1 MKKIKTEI
9 RGYKIFCWAGFLVTL
24 LAGLLLLIAPTVI
37 SKLLG
42 IKVPEDSTLDPFFI
56 RFLGVVLIP
65 YAFLYLLSLIDS
77 QASRSL
83 LVGVTSEKF
92 LAVLF
97 LLGSLFAKK
106 VGFLGWGMVVLDG
119 ALLLVGVYMII
130 ALSRWVVVEEEGVK
144 EESSSS

>member
-1 MKKIKTEI
+1 LKEIKTEI
-9 RGYKIFCWAGFLVTL
+9 RGYKLFCWAGFLITL
-24 LAGLLLLIAPTVI
+24 FAGLLLLVAPTVV

-42 IKVPEDSTLDPFFI
+42 VAVPQEPAFNPFFI

-65 YAFLYLLSLIDS
+65 YAFLYLISLVDYT
-77 QASRSL
+77 ASRSL

-130 ALSRWVVVEEEGVK
+130 ALSRWVIVEEEGLK
-144 EESSSS
+144 EGSSSS